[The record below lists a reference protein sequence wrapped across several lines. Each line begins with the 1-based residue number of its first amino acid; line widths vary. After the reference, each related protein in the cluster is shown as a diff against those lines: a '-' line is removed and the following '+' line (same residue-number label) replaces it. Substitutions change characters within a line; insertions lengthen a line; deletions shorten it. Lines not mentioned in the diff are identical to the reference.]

1 MAAFK
6 AVGTVEVIII
16 ALVAVKFV
24 STVLVD
30 GIHGESLRVGLGGI
44 VVMGGEV
51 RSVEIVVGFGETHDD
66 EVSLALKGVPSC
78 ESG

>member
-16 ALVAVKFV
+16 ALVAAKFV

-30 GIHGESLRVGLGGI
+30 GIHGERLSVELGGM
-44 VVMGGEV
+44 VVMSGEV
-51 RSVEIVVGFGETHDD
+51 GSAEIVIGFGETHVD